1 METLVAETWFNMM
14 KETLVQEAV
23 GDVGVGRS
31 KLKLSFFLFA
41 LGFTV

>member
-1 METLVAETWFNMM
+1 MV

-23 GDVGVGRS
+23 RDVGVGRA
-31 KLKLSFFLFA
+31 KPKLSFFLFA

>member
-1 METLVAETWFNMM
+1 MM

-23 GDVGVGRS
+23 GVVGVGRP
-31 KLKLSFFLFA
+31 KLKLSFFLFV